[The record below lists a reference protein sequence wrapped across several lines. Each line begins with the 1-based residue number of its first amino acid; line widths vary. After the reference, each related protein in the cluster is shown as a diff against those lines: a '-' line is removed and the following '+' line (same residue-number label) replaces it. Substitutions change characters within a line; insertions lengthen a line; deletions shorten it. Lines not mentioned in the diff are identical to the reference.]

1 MACASVEI
9 SVSVIEQP
17 SSIAGSFCVC
27 TWSLERAFL
36 VGLLA
41 QKTYAE
47 AWQVSTIAMIPETN
61 NCGTAKV
68 CFDLQ
73 LSLMLSLLCLQGSNL
88 QEHCEQYLQSLCQE
102 EATTSSCCLTVAT
115 AL

>member
-1 MACASVEI
+1 M
-9 SVSVIEQP
+9 
-17 SSIAGSFCVC
+17 C
-27 TWSLERAFL
+27 TWNLEHAFL

-41 QKTYAE
+41 QSTSAQ

-73 LSLMLSLLCLQGSNL
+73 LSFMLTFLCLQGSNL
-88 QEHCEQYLQSLCQE
+88 QEHCEQHLQPFCQE
-102 EATTSSCCLTVAT
+102 EASTSSCCPTVAT